1 MTIPVVK
8 LNCIIQHAAIPEDE
22 LRAACEVRE
31 ANYVISDVLLRL
43 EGFNAGVGS
52 ITDLTELIDGRYWW
66 S

>member
-1 MTIPVVK
+1 MD
-8 LNCIIQHAAIPEDE
+8 CIIQHAAIPEDE

-31 ANYVISDVLLRL
+31 ANYVISDVLRL
-43 EGFNAGVGS
+43 EGFKRRAGS